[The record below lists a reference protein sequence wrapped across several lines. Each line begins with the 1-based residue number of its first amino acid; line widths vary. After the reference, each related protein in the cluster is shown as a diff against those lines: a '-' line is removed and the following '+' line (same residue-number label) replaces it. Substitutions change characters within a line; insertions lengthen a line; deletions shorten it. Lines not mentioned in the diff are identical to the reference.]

1 MILLDGEEDITDKVK
16 SGENASSFGFNDYH
30 FIQVKLTEQ
39 N

>member
-16 SGENASSFGFNDYH
+16 NGENISSFGFDDYH
-30 FIQVKLTEQ
+30 FIQVKLIEQ